1 MAKNDVFVLNKAKNG
16 PQRPYTR
23 PKGLKMYEKGQKVFG
38 RKIPAFPELTEN
50 HCAKKRLD

>member
-1 MAKNDVFVLNKAKNG
+1 
-16 PQRPYTR
+16 
-23 PKGLKMYEKGQKVFG
+23 MYEKGQKVFG